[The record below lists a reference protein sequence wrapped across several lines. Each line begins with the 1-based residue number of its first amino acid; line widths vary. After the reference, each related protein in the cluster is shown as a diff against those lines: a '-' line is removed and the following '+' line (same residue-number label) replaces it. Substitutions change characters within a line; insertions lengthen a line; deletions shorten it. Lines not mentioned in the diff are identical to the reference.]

1 MDAFEEHQLF
11 IPILNDARF
20 AVELKRWCWN
30 DLVNQFRAAVKQA
43 VFAIQ
48 RENDLSVTIAN
59 REAVTIALW
68 EHYQREREEEAE
80 RQYQRSTLSEPY
92 TPRPPRSLKKE
103 PLMSTKP
110 PAFETKHFVN
120 GHDVNN
126 LTDEDLICAIKA
138 VEAEITKLG
147 DVKTE
152 SKKIANKI
160 KQLDEQRAAIA
171 QLLDSRP

>member
-1 MDAFEEHQLF
+1 MNVFEENQLF

-80 RQYQRSTLSEPY
+80 RQYQQSTLSEPY

-120 GHDVNN
+120 GQDTTT
-126 LTDEDLICAIKA
+126 LSDDELIQAIKNL
-138 VEAEITKLG
+138 ETEIAKLSE
-147 DVKTE
+147 VKTE
-152 SKKIANKI
+152 SKKITDKI
-160 KQLDEQRAAIA
+160 SKLDEQRAAIA
-171 QLLDSRP
+171 KLLDSRP